1 MGEEKPGPTSSK
13 TKMTALPTVYPP
25 ISHQEA
31 IWLQDIPDVEDLL
44 RRSDFYMIAA
54 RAEAKFVDLSL
65 DENSH
70 QLSFTF
76 AIGDYFKD
84 AVTLSLRELPAVAAH
99 PEDGYWLEAG
109 EKRVRLWDGPRRQGG
124 LLCSGVVHNREADL
138 RSLPAVA
145 WNRRFRLWVSQ
156 IQIWLIR
163 WKLHI
168 LRQFPPTA
176 VLSAL
181 LASTLPAFRT
191 RAALQAIILDDVVQ
205 ACTGDDRYQHD
216 GVY

>member
-31 IWLQDIPDVEDLL
+31 IWLQDIPEVEDLL

-109 EKRVRLWDGPRRQGG
+109 EKRVRLWDGPVGKEGFSVLEWFTTEKLICDRSRQWPGIAG
-124 LLCSGVVHNREADL
+124 FDCGSRKFRSG
-138 RSLPAVA
+138 
-145 WNRRFRLWVSQ
+145 
-156 IQIWLIR
+156 
-163 WKLHI
+163 
-168 LRQFPPTA
+168 
-176 VLSAL
+176 
-181 LASTLPAFRT
+181 
-191 RAALQAIILDDVVQ
+191 
-205 ACTGDDRYQHD
+205 
-216 GVY
+216 